1 MLKGNTMETFFISND
16 SIKQFHNTFDKQV
29 LALGCF
35 DGLHIGH
42 CEVIREAKRISEA
55 HLIDLAVMTFNPHPN
70 NILSKGE
77 KIVPQL
83 MTLSMKQNKLKQ
95 MGVDRLFVVDFT
107 KAFSEITS
115 KQFVRDYVIDLNV
128 IHVVAGYDFT
138 YGAMGKGNM
147 DCVREDSDDKVEV
160 TKVDKVTYKGEKI
173 SSTRIRNQLAKG
185 HIEDMPYMLG
195 ELYSIQAFW
204 DGYEIQTYAYC
215 MLPRAGVYEVLISAG
230 TKKEITEIIVKEN
243 KKLMFS
249 QAQLPLTFKGNILIQ
264 WRKAKSFSDNV
275 IHHL

>member
-1 MLKGNTMETFFISND
+1 METFFVSND
-16 SIKQFHNTFDKQV
+16 SIKQFHNVFDKQV

-35 DGLHIGH
+35 DGLHQGH
-42 CEVIREAKRISEA
+42 CEVIKKAKHKAETHSIE
-55 HLIDLAVMTFNPHPN
+55 LAVMTFNPHPN

-83 MTLSMKQNKLKQ
+83 MTLSMKQNKMKQ
-95 MGVDRLFVVDFT
+95 IGVDRLFVVDFT
-107 KAFSEITS
+107 KEFSEITPE
-115 KQFVRDYVIDLNV
+115 QFVLNYVVNLNATH
-128 IHVVAGYDFT
+128 IVAGYDFT

-147 DCVREDSDDKVEV
+147 DCVREDSGNQVEV

-185 HIEDMPYMLG
+185 HVEDVPNMLG
-195 ELYSIQAFW
+195 ELYEIQAFW

-215 MLPRAGVYEVLISAG
+215 MLPRAGIYEVLVSAG
-230 TKKEITEIIVKEN
+230 AKSKVIEIIVKEN

-249 QAQLPLTFKGNILIQ
+249 KAKLPLSYKGNISIQ
-264 WRKAKSFSDNV
+264 WRKAKSFHDNAV
-275 IHHL
+275 HHL